1 MYLFSSPGLCV
12 VRCALELPKVA
23 MKEAKRQEAIGARAA
38 REAKLAQKAANE
50 MRATVVQTISKT
62 HKLKVRRSF
71 VHPPRTCTQ
80 RHNHPIPYLHTRFKR
95 ANARNCKHIHTKYT
109 PL

>member
-1 MYLFSSPGLCV
+1 MNVGAGC
-12 VRCALELPKVA
+12 CARWLPPPFLQKVA

-62 HKLKVRRSF
+62 HKLKVR
-71 VHPPRTCTQ
+71 PP
-80 RHNHPIPYLHTRFKR
+80 PP
-95 ANARNCKHIHTKYT
+95 
-109 PL
+109 PLLLASP